1 MIESRSGRAADNSA
15 DSAVAGVAAG
25 TRRVNWSPILVH
37 GVLPG
42 LALLLAMAAGFL
54 KWKDTSIRD
63 ADIARS
69 QSIVAARDSAIA
81 LLSFRSGAIE
91 SEVEA
96 AQERLTGGFLETYT
110 QVTREVLIPNV
121 KERHITAT
129 AGIPAVASVSATGNH
144 AVVLLFTDQTVQV
157 GDFPP
162 ADASTSVRV
171 TLDKIGDRWLVSDF
185 DQF

>member
-1 MIESRSGRAADNSA
+1 MTELGSGRADDSDKSAAADPH
-15 DSAVAGVAAG
+15 
-25 TRRVNWSPILVH
+25 RVNWSRVLVY
-37 GVLPG
+37 GLLPG

-63 ADIARS
+63 ADLARS

-81 LLSFRSGAIE
+81 LLSFRSDTIE

-96 AQERLTGGFLETYT
+96 ARERLTGGFLETYT
-110 QVTREVLIPNV
+110 QVTREVLIPNA
-121 KERHITAT
+121 KERHVSA
-129 AGIPAVASVSATGNH
+129 AASVPAVASVSATGNH
-144 AVVLLFTDQTVQV
+144 AVVLVFVDQMVKV
-157 GDFPP
+157 GNFPP
-162 ADASTSVRV
+162 ADSSESVRV